1 MTIQKLEKITEEY
14 EVLNKKTA
22 ETVKRIHLLTTKLCL
37 RNCADCCNK
46 LYDIES
52 IPCVT
57 KEELSQCEWLFLTGG
72 EPFAFLNPS
81 RIARYY
87 KQQFKNIRKIV
98 VYGNVK
104 EFADYLFLAN
114 GTLNYVDG
122 VSLSI
127 KDKEDLDIW
136 NRSVRDFMQYSGK
149 FKNLIHNR
157 LYCFI
162 DGEIIE
168 VDRFPAIQRKWVNYK
183 EWKPA
188 DDSIFRRAF

>member
-1 MTIQKLEKITEEY
+1 MSILNEKTEETS
-14 EVLNKKTA
+14 KK
-22 ETVKRIHLLTTKLCL
+22 IHLMVTNLCS
-37 RNCADCCNK
+37 RHCPNCCNK
-46 LYDIES
+46 CYSLDDI
-52 IPCVT
+52 PLVT
-57 KEELSQCEWLFLTGG
+57 EDELKDCETLFLTGG
-72 EPFAFLNPS
+72 EPFEFCNVDAL
-81 RIARYY
+81 AKYY
-87 KQQFKNIRKIV
+87 KEHYPNIENVI

-136 NRSVRDFMQYSGK
+136 NRSVRDLIQYSGK
-149 FKNLIHNR
+149 CTNLIHNR

-168 VDRFPAIQRKWVNYK
+168 ADRFPAIQRKWVNYK